1 MNFVRVGSCNGL
13 LSNWL
18 QGIAQIS
25 TDSFPVGPHC
35 QWVITCVDCTDTH
48 VVYYPVLC
56 VCCDYFTL
64 WSLASSLFT
73 GTEQSL
79 WCRPCSCWLRWR
91 FSAWWPLVQLETAV
105 ALLQWLFRAGACT
118 RTNHVF
124 AIMRSLQC
132 NQCQDSIRQ
141 INPNGFQSLRYS
153 MYDYDFVK
161 INIFELSWVESVCTC
176 CYSHRA
182 RKFCLYLM
190 QRQSI
195 SARSTQTTQLS
206 KVIPNKY
213 ARFILCNSL
222 LILWDATVLSGMS
235 CVLIGYERFL
245 YYALQSAVWLR

>member
-35 QWVITCVDCTDTH
+35 QWVITCVDCTDKH

-79 WCRPCSCWLRWR
+79 WCRPCSRWLRWR

-132 NQCQDSIRQ
+132 NQCQDSMRQ
-141 INPNGFQSLRYS
+141 INPNGFQSLYYS
-153 MYDYDFVK
+153 MYDYDFVA
-161 INIFELSWVESVCTC
+161 INIFELSWV
-176 CYSHRA
+176 
-182 RKFCLYLM
+182 
-190 QRQSI
+190 
-195 SARSTQTTQLS
+195 
-206 KVIPNKY
+206 
-213 ARFILCNSL
+213 SL
-222 LILWDATVLSGMS
+222 LTHI
-235 CVLIGYERFL
+235 CVTRLQWVNLCYEE
-245 YYALQSAVWLR
+245 W